1 MLGISS
7 GLMYS
12 DHVEWT
18 CGLIRRYESD
28 FTENDQGWIKTAVT
42 EGTIEFTA
50 NETAPG
56 SSATGEWLKC
66 TYDTTQTSSSGGGIL
81 LSSGFWPSD
90 EPSIVADDYFTISY
104 DIYFLN
110 DGGKWQG
117 SDPVS
122 SRVQHF
128 GLTSTTAVNLD
139 TITSVGPSTITST
152 GNQTTYLAIDV
163 QVGSDL
169 PQEGAVFY
177 IKDIVAE
184 LHRPCP

>member
-1 MLGISS
+1 
-7 GLMYS
+7 MYS

-56 SSATGEWLKC
+56 STAGWLKC
-66 TYDTTQTSSSGGGIL
+66 KYDTTQTSSSGIVL
-81 LSSGFWPSD
+81 AWFSGPGFG
-90 EPSIVADDYFTISY
+90 IVAGDYFTISY
-104 DIYFLN
+104 DIYFLD